1 MIGTTDIHD
10 ATEGLSMKR
19 SLILSTSISVI
30 LSAAGGLW
38 SASVLAAETQ
48 PSSAEPAPLSAV
60 MPVMSCSALMKTD
73 LTAIGGTGSRVT
85 SASEITDHGVQ
96 VCQVAGVL
104 APQIQFQA
112 SLPMTH
118 WQQRFLQIGCGG
130 LCGQIPREIGA
141 ANGCAQIN
149 DGSFVTSS
157 TDMGHQGSDGAFGH
171 DQQLRADFAYRGVH
185 LTSVATKA
193 LIKAFYGQDARFS
206 YFSGCSDGGR
216 EAVMEAQ
223 RYPTD
228 FNGIIAGAPAMNFL
242 TQNGVNHPWLAQS
255 NTGPDGKPILLENKL
270 ALIHKAVLAQCD
282 ALDGDPDQLIS
293 NPMACHPKLKS
304 LLCKPGSTATGNCLT
319 AQELAV
325 VDKVYRGPV
334 DPKSGKPLLA
344 GGPLPGSE
352 LAWAGIFVPAA
363 SSDMLFSKKI
373 GEDAND
379 VLFTH
384 ADTPA
389 RFDLQGL
396 KFDAAY
402 FAKLSKLHAF
412 YDATNPDL
420 TAFYQHQG
428 KLILW
433 HGLADQHISP
443 MNTINYHL
451 AVQKTM
457 GEQKMSAFERLYLIP
472 GMYHCSGGEGPNQ
485 LDLLT
490 PMMAWVEQGQAPQ
503 AVLAKKYEQ
512 QTANGFGQPTAMKK
526 AAADSKLPK
535 KPDMVNGKLLETRP
549 VYPFPAIAVYRG
561 HGDKTQASSYH
572 AVMPKHKLGM
582 TDWLGRDFYT
592 PYTFLN

>member
-1 MIGTTDIHD
+1 
-10 ATEGLSMKR
+10 MKR
-19 SLILSTSISVI
+19 SLILSTSISVF
-30 LSAAGGLW
+30 LSASGGLC
-38 SASVLAAETQ
+38 SASVLAAET
-48 PSSAEPAPLSAV
+48 PSPAVGPA
-60 MPVMSCSALMKTD
+60 PVMSCSALTQTD
-73 LTAIGGTGSRVT
+73 LTTIGGAGSRVS
-85 SASEITDHGVQ
+85 SASEVTENGTS

-104 APQIQFQA
+104 APQIQFQV
-112 SLPMTH
+112 SLPMTN

-130 LCGQIPREIGA
+130 LCGQIPREVGA
-141 ANGCAQIN
+141 ANDCAQIN

-185 LTSVATKA
+185 LTAVATKA
-193 LIKAFYGQDARFS
+193 LIKAFYGQDAQFS

-255 NTGPDGKPILLENKL
+255 NTGADGKPILLENKL
-270 ALIHKAVLAQCD
+270 PLIHKAVLAQCD
-282 ALDGDPDQLIS
+282 ALDGDKDQLIS
-293 NPMACHPKLKS
+293 NPMACHPHLKS

-325 VDKVYRGPV
+325 VDKVYRGPI

-363 SSDMLFSKKI
+363 SSDMLFSSKI
-373 GEDAND
+373 GQDANE

-389 RFDLQGL
+389 KFDLMGL

-402 FAKLSKLHAF
+402 FAKLSKLHPF

-420 TAFYQHQG
+420 SAFYQHQG

-457 GEQKMSAFERLYLIP
+457 GEKKAATFERLYLIP

-512 QTANGFGQPTAMKK
+512 QAANGFGQPTGMKK
-526 AAADSKLPK
+526 PGADTKQPRR
-535 KPDMVNGKLLETRP
+535 MVNGKLLETRP

-561 HGDKTQASSYH
+561 QGDKTQASSYH
-572 AVMPKHKLGM
+572 AVVPKHKLGI

>member
-1 MIGTTDIHD
+1 MSGMTDITYE
-10 ATEGLSMKR
+10 AKGLSMKR
-19 SLILSTSISVI
+19 SLIICASMGVSV
-30 LSAAGGLW
+30 LCSLW
-38 SASVLAAETQ
+38 SAQAAAAALTL
-48 PSSAEPAPLSAV
+48 PAAVPVTLSAV
-60 MPVMSCSALMKTD
+60 APVMSCAALTNTD
-73 LTAIGGTGSRVT
+73 LAAIGGAGSHVT
-85 SASEITDHGVQ
+85 SAREITGNGAQ

-104 APQIQFQA
+104 APKIQFQV
-112 SLPMTH
+112 SLPMTN

-141 ANGCAQIN
+141 ANGCAQVN

-185 LTSVATKA
+185 LTAVATKV

-223 RYPTD
+223 RYPDD

-255 NTGPDGKPILLENKL
+255 NTGADGKPILLENKL
-270 ALIHKAVLAQCD
+270 PLIHKAVLAQCD
-282 ALDGDPDQLIS
+282 AMDGDKDQLIS
-293 NPMACHPKLKS
+293 NPMACHPHLQS
-304 LLCKPGSTATGNCLT
+304 LLCKPGSVSSNNCLT

-325 VDKVYRGPV
+325 VEKVYRGPM

-363 SSDMLFSKKI
+363 SSDMLFSSKI
-373 GEDAND
+373 GQDAND

-402 FAKLSKLHAF
+402 FAKLSKLHPF

-420 TAFYQHQG
+420 SAFYQHQG

-451 AVQKTM
+451 AVQHTM
-457 GEQKMSAFERLYLIP
+457 GEKKAATFERLYLIP

-490 PMMAWVEQGQAPQ
+490 PMMAWVEQGRAPQ

-512 QTANGFGQPTAMKK
+512 QPASGFGQPTSM
-526 AAADSKLPK
+526 K
-535 KPDMVNGKLLETRP
+535 KPDAATKRPPQMVNGKLLETRP

-561 HGDKTQASSYH
+561 HGDKTQASSFH
-572 AVMPKHKLGM
+572 AVIPNTKSGM
-582 TDWLGRDFYT
+582 TDWLGRDFYK
-592 PYTFLN
+592 PYPFLN